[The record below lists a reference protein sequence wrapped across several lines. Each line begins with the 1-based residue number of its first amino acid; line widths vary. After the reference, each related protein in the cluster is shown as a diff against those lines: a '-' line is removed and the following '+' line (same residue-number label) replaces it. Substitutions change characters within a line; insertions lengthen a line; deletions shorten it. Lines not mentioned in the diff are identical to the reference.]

1 MKKYL
6 FGFLWVLSLV
16 VSCTERDQ
24 TDRETEEEEI
34 HGIDPVYMDTT
45 VSPSEDFY
53 AYVNGNWMRSAEIP
67 ADRGRWG
74 SFDELRIATSEN
86 TLAALEALL
95 RKRDQETD
103 THADVEKAVVFYSV
117 AMDTTALDA
126 LGTYPIQEYLDEI
139 KNIATPEDLYHYLG
153 DYFKINGNPYFNFF
167 VRSGFN
173 DSDMNSLFI
182 GPGALGLP
190 EREYYLKTDSATQH
204 IQEQYKNL
212 VFQVMKGFGIGEE
225 DSEKL
230 AEGVFQLEKSMA
242 EKQLTKEERRNT
254 NLLNNPRTPEEVVG
268 MMSFM
273 DLYDFL
279 QKQGITSLDTII
291 VTQPESILSLQSLFT
306 DYSLNIHKAYL
317 AWTVFYAYGSY
328 LDRNTEKL
336 LFSFYGKVMEGT
348 DTMKPRWERV
358 LNTANNSIGEAIGR
372 VYVEKYFPPEAKTE
386 AEHLVENVKKAFA
399 ERIRNLDWMTE
410 ATKEKALEKLST
422 FEVKIGYPDQ
432 WKDYSDLELHPVERG
447 GSYAGHI
454 RQIRAWNWQK
464 DVADIGQPVDK
475 SEWFMAPQIVNAYYN
490 PSYNEIVF
498 PAAILQPPFFDFQA
512 DPAVNYGGIGAVI
525 GHEISHGFDDQGS
538 RFDAEGNLK
547 NWWTNKDRKAF
558 EARTKKLAAQY
569 DQYRPFEDLAVNGT
583 FTLGENIGDLG
594 GVNVAYDAMM
604 IHLKE
609 EDPGVIGGWTQ
620 AQRFFINWATI
631 WRTKYRDEAL
641 RTQIKTDPHAPGMY
655 RAVGPIVN
663 MDAFHEAFDTAP
675 GDALYVPPEERN
687 RIW

>member
-1 MKKYL
+1 MEKYL
-6 FGFLWVLSLV
+6 LGFLGVLSLII
-16 VSCTERDQ
+16 SCTDANQVDQ
-24 TDRETEEEEI
+24 KTEEEAM
-34 HGIDPVYMDTT
+34 HGINPAYMDTT

-53 AYVNGNWMRSAEIP
+53 TYVNGNWMKSAEIP

-74 SFDELRIATSEN
+74 SFDELRIATSKN
-86 TLAALEALL
+86 TLSAIEAILEEGEP
-95 RKRDQETD
+95 DMNS
-103 THADVEKAVVFYSV
+103 DVGKAVIFYSV
-117 AMDTTALDA
+117 AMDTNALDE
-126 LGTYPIQEYLDEI
+126 LGIYPIQEYLDAI
-139 KNIATPEDLYHYLG
+139 KNISSPEELYRYVT
-153 DYFKINGNPYFNFF
+153 DYFKINGNPYFNFY

-173 DSDMNSLFI
+173 NSEVNSLFL

-190 EREYYLKTDSATQH
+190 ERDYYLNTDSITLN
-204 IQEQYKNL
+204 IQEKYKEL
-212 VFQVMKGFGIGEE
+212 VVEVMKGFGIGEE
-225 DSEKL
+225 DSEQL
-230 AEGVFQLEKSMA
+230 AEGVFQLEKRMA
-242 EKQLTKEERRNT
+242 EKQLTKEQRRNT
-254 NLLNNPRTPEEVVG
+254 NLLNNPRTLEQVVQ
-268 MMSFM
+268 MMPFM

-279 QKQGITSLDTII
+279 QSQNITSLDTII
-291 VTQPESILSLQSLFT
+291 VTQPEYIRSLGSLFT

-328 LDRNTEKL
+328 LDKDTEKL

-348 DTMKPRWERV
+348 DSMKPRWERV
-358 LNTANNSIGEAIGR
+358 LNTANNSIGEAIGHL
-372 VYVEKYFPPEAKTE
+372 YVENYFPPEAKME
-386 AEHLVENVKKAFA
+386 AEHLVENIKKAFA

-422 FEVKIGYPDQ
+422 FTVKIGYPDK
-432 WKDYSDLELHPVERG
+432 WKDYSDLELSPVEKG

-454 RQIRAWNWQK
+454 RQVRGWNWRK

-538 RFDAEGNLK
+538 RFDAEGNLR
-547 NWWTNKDRKAF
+547 NWWTDRDRKAF
-558 EARTKKLAAQY
+558 EARTKKLAEQY
-569 DQYRPFEDLAVNGT
+569 DQYQPFDDLAVNGT

-594 GVNVAYDAMM
+594 GVNVAYDALQM
-604 IHLKE
+604 HLKE
-609 EDPGVIGGWTQ
+609 EDPGLIGGLTQ

-663 MDAFHEAFDTAP
+663 MDAFYEAFDIGP
-675 GDALYVPPEERN
+675 EDRLFVPPENRN